1 LDSAFAPWTD
11 QWAFLASVRKISRS
25 QVEQIVE
32 DAERRGRIL
41 GVRLPPQSMRLST
54 YNKPRVVA
62 CAEDLPHHIG
72 LPRGCLNDV
81 RKTLIEPGVRLAIRD
96 ERCDGSR
103 LEVRFR
109 GELRREQKPAAT
121 AMLRHETGVL
131 AATTTSGKTVVAAW
145 LIAQPGVNTLVLV
158 HRCQLLDQWVER
170 LSTFLDVPAKS
181 IGRIGGGRS
190 RPTGNIDVGIIQSL
204 VRKGAVDDRVA
215 EYGHVIA
222 DECHHLSA
230 HSFEQVIR
238 WAKAR
243 FVRLVGNRRTQGR
256 SPSDHLHAVRSGPT
270 SGECSR
276 AGGVSNVRTFRV
288 GSADCFPAD
297 EEP

>member
-103 LEVRFR
+103 LE
-109 GELRREQKPAAT
+109 
-121 AMLRHETGVL
+121 
-131 AATTTSGKTVVAAW
+131 
-145 LIAQPGVNTLVLV
+145 
-158 HRCQLLDQWVER
+158 
-170 LSTFLDVPAKS
+170 
-181 IGRIGGGRS
+181 
-190 RPTGNIDVGIIQSL
+190 
-204 VRKGAVDDRVA
+204 
-215 EYGHVIA
+215 
-222 DECHHLSA
+222 
-230 HSFEQVIR
+230 
-238 WAKAR
+238 
-243 FVRLVGNRRTQGR
+243 
-256 SPSDHLHAVRSGPT
+256 
-270 SGECSR
+270 
-276 AGGVSNVRTFRV
+276 
-288 GSADCFPAD
+288 
-297 EEP
+297 